1 MRVLVTGGTGFIGSH
16 TVAALVAAG
25 HEPRVLARAPR
36 KLERLHREYAIP
48 SCEVVR
54 GDMTDAD
61 AVMRALEG
69 CEAVVHAAALVALE
83 RARAQEVIDTNL
95 RGVEIV
101 LGSAHQL
108 GIERIVYVSSTAVLF
123 DPARGAIR
131 PDHPVAP
138 HASSAYGLSK
148 GQGELFVRGL
158 QEAGVCV
165 RTVYPAQVVGPRD
178 AELSEGNQGLK
189 MLLEPLRLIPA
200 EGGMQAIDVRDLAA
214 IHVALVEA
222 APKPG
227 RYVAA
232 GHLLGWDEVCA
243 LLDRI
248 TGNRTPRVPL
258 DGRVVRWL
266 GWVGDEVRRWVDFD
280 MPLTAEAMEYAS
292 RWPGADSSET
302 LAELGLTFRPI
313 AETLEDTLR
322 WLYEAGHVGAKAVG
336 RLAREH
342 AGRGR

>member
-1 MRVLVTGGTGFIGSH
+1 
-16 TVAALVAAG
+16 VAALAAAG
-25 HEPRVLARAPR
+25 HEPRVLARDPS
-36 KLERLHREYAIP
+36 KLERLHRDYAIP
-48 SCEVVR
+48 PCECVP

-95 RGVEIV
+95 CGVETV
-101 LGSAHQL
+101 LGNAHQL
-108 GIERIVYVSSTAVLF
+108 GIDRIVYVSSTAVLF
-123 DPARGAIR
+123 DPSRGEIR

-138 HASSAYGLSK
+138 HATSAYGLSK

-158 QEAGVCV
+158 QQAGVCV
-165 RTVYPAQVVGPRD
+165 RTVYPAQVIGPRD

-222 APKPG
+222 EPKSG

-232 GHLLGWDEVCA
+232 GHMLAWDELCD
-243 LLDRI
+243 LLDHL
-248 TGNRTPRVPL
+248 TGNRTPRIPL
-258 DGRVVRWL
+258 DGRLVRWL
-266 GWVGDEVRRWVDFD
+266 GWVGDEVQRWVDLGV
-280 MPLTAEAMEYAS
+280 PLTAEAMEYAS
-292 RWPGADSSET
+292 RWPGADSSKT
-302 LAELGLTFRPI
+302 LTELGVPFRPLE
-313 AETLEDTLR
+313 ETLEDTLR
-322 WLYEAGHVGAKAVG
+322 WLYDAGHVRAKAVG

-342 AGRGR
+342 ASRGR